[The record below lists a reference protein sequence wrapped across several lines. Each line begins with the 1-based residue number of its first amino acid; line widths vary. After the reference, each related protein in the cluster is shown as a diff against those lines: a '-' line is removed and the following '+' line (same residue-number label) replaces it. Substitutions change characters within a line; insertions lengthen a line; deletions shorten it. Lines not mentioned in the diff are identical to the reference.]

1 MQRYTLTALD
11 GGERIITERVPAVR
25 SVSIGIWIGAG
36 SRDERDDQAGISH
49 LIEHLLFKRS
59 ARHSAAEIAEIF
71 DALGGEL
78 NAATS
83 KEYTVVYARVLDAHV
98 ERALDVM
105 AGMVLAPAFDSEEID
120 AEREVVLEEI
130 AMYEDTPQDMVHDL
144 IAEAVF
150 AGHPLGRPVIGTGAV
165 VSSVT
170 AEQLRGYHGAR
181 YSAPNIVVAAAG
193 NVEHEPLVH
202 AVQQRFEPL
211 SRIPDPAVGVRPPWV
226 GAATPVSRFVRKDTE
241 QHHVCLGGL
250 GLPRSDR
257 RRFAASLL
265 DSMLGGSASSRLFQE
280 IRERRGMAY
289 SVYTF
294 GSSYADT
301 GMVGVYVGTREENLP
316 ECLRIV
322 ADQVQR
328 MGAGEFAEA
337 ELERAKENLKGRLM
351 LSMESTSSR
360 ASRIGKAVL
369 TDSELLSLDRVC
381 AEIDA
386 VEPATIAALCRSM
399 FDPAALSV
407 AGIGPNE
414 DAFREAVSALNP
426 ALAA

>member
-1 MQRYTLTALD
+1 
-11 GGERIITERVPAVR
+11 
-25 SVSIGIWIGAG
+25 
-36 SRDERDDQAGISH
+36 
-49 LIEHLLFKRS
+49 
-59 ARHSAAEIAEIF
+59 
-71 DALGGEL
+71 
-78 NAATS
+78 
-83 KEYTVVYARVLDAHV
+83 
-98 ERALDVM
+98 
-105 AGMVLAPAFDSEEID
+105 MVLAPAFDPAEMD

-130 AMYEDTPQDMVHDL
+130 AMYEDAPQDMVHDL
-144 IAEAVF
+144 IAQAVF
-150 AGHPLGRPVIGTGAV
+150 AGHPLGRPVIGSGEV

-170 AEQLRGYHGAR
+170 AGHVRTYHDTR

-202 AVQQRFEPL
+202 AVQQRFGPL
-211 SRIPDPAVGVRPPWV
+211 SRIPDAAAAVRSPWV
-226 GAATPVSRFVRKDTE
+226 GEAQPASLFVRKDTE

-301 GMVGVYVGTREENLP
+301 GMVGIYVGTREENLP

-322 ADQVQR
+322 ADQLR
-328 MGAGEFAEA
+328 LMGAGEFAEA

-369 TDSELLSLDRVC
+369 TDTELLSLDRVC

-399 FDPAALSV
+399 FDPAGLSV
-407 AGIGPNE
+407 AGIGPSE
-414 DAFREAVSALNP
+414 DAFRSALAALNP